1 MMPRMRKAMKP
12 EALILAGCVTQAV
25 AMATTVYAPGL
36 ALAMPAMFLAGTAWI
51 WVANTLAVAAQMSL
65 PDWVRAR
72 GMSIYQMA
80 VMGASASGAAV
91 WGQVAT
97 WTNVQESLTLAA
109 ITAVAAALL
118 MHWRKPLP
126 SKEIDLTPAQ
136 VTYAPELPERPGR
149 GRVLTRVEYQ
159 IDPSRADEFLAL
171 MADSRR
177 GRLQQGALEWQLL
190 HDVGEPGRY
199 VEQIVD
205 ESWTEHLRRFDRV
218 NVTDAQLR
226 EQRQALHMGDGPP
239 KVTRYIIEQ
248 T

>member
-1 MMPRMRKAMKP
+1 
-12 EALILAGCVTQAV
+12 
-25 AMATTVYAPGL
+25 
-36 ALAMPAMFLAGTAWI
+36 
-51 WVANTLAVAAQMSL
+51 
-65 PDWVRAR
+65 
-72 GMSIYQMA
+72 MSIYQMA

-149 GRVLTRVEYQ
+149 GRVLTQVEYQ

-226 EQRQALHMGDGPP
+226 EQRQALHIGDGPP